1 MARSQHRG
9 RHATTTWSPPMVLMA
24 EIAALALG
32 KTLVWLAYRRRHL
45 GWHAQGAVMTWERAV
60 PRRPHRAK
68 RQRGWGIRGR

>member
-1 MARSQHRG
+1 MARSQHRR

-32 KTLVWLAYRRRHL
+32 KTLVWLAYRRRQL
-45 GWHAQGAVMTWERAV
+45 GWHAQKAVMTWERAV

-68 RQRGWGIRGR
+68 RQRVWRIRGR